1 MRMKINLT
9 IPIIMKKP
17 LCAILITVGSLTP
30 ISHALTFVSGP
41 TLVRQSGAPLAAVLR
56 LTTDVD
62 SRISVVTTDGT
73 NSWQRDFYDFAT
85 THSVPLLGFKPA
97 RTNQVL
103 VKAYDK
109 ARNVISAQQP
119 LTFVTGR
126 LPASFPHSVVLKS
139 DPNRMEPGYTLF
151 IIQNQTDGTEYITIM
166 DNSGEVVW
174 YMPWTLNNDGDVRQL
189 ANGDLFIEE
198 QDPLNRFIEVNLL
211 GQLVKTWPAAA
222 GHPVNPHDVVLTDH
236 DTILYLSDT
245 SRVVTNFPSN
255 DTNAMATLHTVS
267 VRDNPIIEISA
278 TNSMLLNVWSP
289 MNLLDPTRVTYLAYD
304 EYNFAGYGVDNE
316 HANAVIE
323 DPRDN
328 SIIVSLRNQNAVF
341 KFSRATGQLK
351 WILGPHANWGTN
363 FQQYLLE
370 PVGTPFQWN
379 YGQHAPEITPQGTLL
394 LYNNGDKQ
402 ASPFDPPVADQDN
415 HSGAV
420 EYRID
425 ETNRTVS
432 QVWAS
437 SPANEDR
444 LYTPIVG
451 DADWLP
457 QRGNVL
463 VTYGYVLY
471 VNGVYPSTNAP
482 GATMVRIK
490 EYTHDPVPEVV
501 FDLSFFDDNNKS
513 ADYYGYFCYRSDR
526 ISDLY
531 SHPANPVSGLVLN
544 QQNQKLVLEF
554 SADPTHSYRIQ
565 ASTDLKTWTELGA
578 PVQEG
583 SSGDFDFE
591 DVNADQ
597 LGSHFYRV
605 VTQ

>member
-1 MRMKINLT
+1 MKNRVY
-9 IPIIMKKP
+9 
-17 LCAILITVGSLTP
+17 AILITVVNLTP
-30 ISHALTFVSGP
+30 MSHALTFVSGP
-41 TLVRQSGAPLAAVLR
+41 SLTRASQAPLAAILQ

-62 SRISVVTTDGT
+62 CRISVMATDGT

-85 THSVPLLGFKPA
+85 THSVPLLGFKPG

-103 VKAYDK
+103 VNVYDT
-109 ARNVISAQQP
+109 ARNVISTPQP

-139 DPNRMEPGYTLF
+139 DPSRMEPGYNLF
-151 IIQNQTDGTEYITIM
+151 IIQNQTDGTEYITIK

-174 YMPWTLNNDGDVRQL
+174 YVPWTNDGDVRQL
-189 ANGDLFIEE
+189 ANGNLFLQEP
-198 QDPLNRFIEVNLL
+198 DPLNRFVEVNLL
-211 GQLVKTWPAAA
+211 GQTVKTWPAAA
-222 GHPVNPHDVVLTDH
+222 GHPVNQHDVVLTDRG
-236 DTILYLSDT
+236 TILYLSDA

-255 DTNAMATLHTVS
+255 DTNALATLRKVS
-267 VRDNPIIEISA
+267 VHDNPIVEMSA
-278 TNSMLLNVWSP
+278 TNSALLHTWSP
-289 MNLLDPTRVTYLAYD
+289 LDLLEPTRVTYLTYD
-304 EYNFAGYGVDNE
+304 PYNFTDYGVDNE
-316 HANAVIE
+316 HANALIE

-328 SIIVSLRNQNAVF
+328 AIIVSLRNQNSVF
-341 KFSRATGQLK
+341 RFSRATGQLK

-363 FQQYLLE
+363 FQQFLLT

-402 ASPFDPPVADQDN
+402 ASPFDPPVADQAN

-420 EYRID
+420 EYSID

-437 SPANEDR
+437 NPANEDR

-457 QRGNVL
+457 QKGNVL
-463 VTYGYVLY
+463 VTYGYVTY
-471 VNGVYPSTNAP
+471 VNGAHPSTNGLP
-482 GATMVRIK
+482 DATMVRIE

-501 FDLSFFDDNNKS
+501 FDLAFFDDNNKS
-513 ADYYGYFCYRSDR
+513 PDYLGYLCYRSDR

-531 SHPANPVSGLVLN
+531 PHLANPVSGLALN
-544 QQNQKLVLEF
+544 QLNQKLVLQF

-565 ASTDLKTWTELGA
+565 ASADLKTRTDLGA
-578 PVQEG
+578 PIQQG
-583 SSGDFDFE
+583 STGDFDFE
-591 DVNADQ
+591 NAHTDQ
-597 LGSHFYRV
+597 ARFYRV